1 MKKLN
6 LHETEEKLFSGNIK
20 IFTPQDLMVIFG
32 VNKRA
37 VEGFL
42 NYNLKKGVFVHLKKG
57 LYALKRNLPSEFAL
71 ANRIYSPSYVSLDSA
86 LSFYGLI
93 PETVYAVTS
102 ITTKP
107 TREFEV
113 LNRLFEYRKIKKE
126 AYTGYIPKTVSGEVV
141 LIAVPEKAVADFLY
155 FVYLGKRVFNE
166 RLRLKKVNSL
176 QLRKYLGLFG
186 QKKLIPLANRFL
198 KQYG

>member
-6 LHETEEKLFSGNIK
+6 LHETEEKLLFGNIK
-20 IFTPQDLMVIFG
+20 IFTPQDLMIMFG
-32 VNKRA
+32 ANKRA

-42 NYNLKKGVFVHLKKG
+42 SYNVKKGAFVRLKKG

-71 ANRIYSPSYVSLDSA
+71 ANRIYSPSYISLDSA
-86 LSFYGLI
+86 LSFYNLI

-102 ITTKP
+102 ITTKL
-107 TREFEV
+107 TREFEI

-141 LIAVPEKAVADFLY
+141 FIATPEKAVADFLY

-176 QLRKYLGLFG
+176 RLRNNLGLFD
-186 QKKLIPLANRFL
+186 QKKLIPFANRL
-198 KQYG
+198 LSQYD